1 MATGDGCYQDAS
13 RRRRYSDIEARKVWY
28 CFSRT
33 IRFARRQ
40 GFLTQMEAEVKLIE
54 FMLRIGDH

>member
-1 MATGDGCYQDAS
+1 MATVDTCYQDAS
-13 RRRRYSDIEARKVWY
+13 RKRRYSEIESRKVWY

-40 GFLTQMEAEVKLIE
+40 GFLTPIEAETKLVT
-54 FMLRIGDH
+54 FMLRIGGH